1 MFGRRRRSPFLTAAV
16 VAGTATVASRHGARK
31 QSEMEAQRQFQMQ
44 QEYEFRRNQEERE
57 QARNQQAIDQAV
69 NEALAKQQASQ
80 GAQQGSAAPAIVQPA
95 PTIAQPAPGPPPMY
109 MAGDEYPSG
118 SGAYLQPG
126 AVPQRPRS
134 TSAAESGIC
143 FCSGCGK
150 QCGTQDKFCSRCG
163 RSLQVESAP
172 YDQPEKQAM

>member
-16 VAGTATVASRHGARK
+16 VAGTATVASRHGARR

-57 QARNQQAIDQAV
+57 RARNQQAIDQAV

-80 GAQQGSAAPAIVQPA
+80 GVQQGSPAPA
-95 PTIAQPAPGPPPMY
+95 IAQPAPGPPPMY
-109 MAGDEYPSG
+109 MAGDENASG
-118 SGAYLQPG
+118 SGPYLQPG

-143 FCSGCGK
+143 FCSCCGK
-150 QCGTQDKFCSRCG
+150 QCGMQDRFCSRCG